1 MIGRASLGLLLGG
14 ALLSGCAGGMTVKSG
29 EWPAYA
35 RDPGGMR
42 HSPLTQ
48 INRDNVTQLEL
59 AWTYRTGELA
69 TYAGT
74 TLASKAAF
82 EATPLMVDGV
92 LYLSTPTNRVIAL
105 DAATGALRWV
115 YDPKLDLQ
123 LNFSEVTSRGVALW
137 TDTTRRPGEPGY
149 RLVYVG
155 TIDGRLIALDAATG
169 RPREDFGE
177 RGIIDLKVGTG
188 PCVTASTRSRPH
200 RPSSATSWSWATLWA
215 TIAPQ
220 PFPANLPVFGLRK
233 VTPDD
238 AWGLTPAEAEVGRKR
253 IAGLRYEGP
262 FTPVSLQE
270 TIEAPSNTGGF
281 NWGGLSYDPA
291 RDIIVGAVN
300 RFAAIVKLYP
310 RDSAP
315 SSAGPNIRLEAELGS
330 MLQTP
335 YVVSRTY
342 LLNFQRGGIPY
353 TKPGTLQFE
362 VHLGFMLDP
371 KEYPE
376 AEQWGSISLGGP
388 MTTAGGLVFIG
399 ATRDNHVRAFDI
411 ETGRLLWKAL
421 LPAGAQATPMTYES
435 SGTQY
440 VVISAGGHGKLGA
453 TLGDYV
459 MAFSL
464 PRGRK

>member
-1 MIGRASLGLLLGG
+1 
-14 ALLSGCAGGMTVKSG
+14 
-29 EWPAYA
+29 
-35 RDPGGMR
+35 
-42 HSPLTQ
+42 
-48 INRDNVTQLEL
+48 
-59 AWTYRTGELA
+59 
-69 TYAGT
+69 
-74 TLASKAAF
+74 
-82 EATPLMVDGV
+82 
-92 LYLSTPTNRVIAL
+92 
-105 DAATGALRWV
+105 
-115 YDPKLDLQ
+115 
-123 LNFSEVTSRGVALW
+123 
-137 TDTTRRPGEPGY
+137 
-149 RLVYVG
+149 
-155 TIDGRLIALDAATG
+155 
-169 RPREDFGE
+169 
-177 RGIIDLKVGTG
+177 
-188 PCVTASTRSRPH
+188 
-200 RPSSATSWSWATLWA
+200 
-215 TIAPQ
+215 
-220 PFPANLPVFGLRK
+220 

-315 SSAGPNIRLEAELGS
+315 SS
-330 MLQTP
+330 
-335 YVVSRTY
+335 V
-342 LLNFQRGGIPY
+342 
-353 TKPGTLQFE
+353 
-362 VHLGFMLDP
+362 
-371 KEYPE
+371 
-376 AEQWGSISLGGP
+376 
-388 MTTAGGLVFIG
+388 GGLVFIG